1 MKKVLIACVALLAS
15 AISAD
20 AQTEFRHIS
29 FDEAR
34 AAAKAEGKKVF
45 VDFYTDWCGPCKRL
59 AANVFPTKQVGDYL
73 NANYVCLKV
82 DAEKGEGPELATRYE
97 VAAYPTLCVIDAEGN
112 LLGSFAGLKEGDE
125 FISAVEMCNDPELK
139 PDRVKVR
146 YGSGERNPQLV
157 LAYAGVVADETRDY
171 MKGQSDAAA
180 VLDEYFNSLDD
191 AARLKP
197 ENTCIYLTY
206 AWEYANP
213 RVQYLIAHRN
223 ELGAGQRQEIDKH
236 VEGVYRNEAI
246 RYLTGNYLK
255 NNDEAMAGYRKYR
268 KEAEEL
274 GYGDNLGTVFE
285 FIDKR
290 AECDDDAY
298 MAFCED
304 NFGRIGEDYL
314 GNFIY
319 GISEVFDT
327 TTPEGKK
334 KVAGMLRRHIGNLP
348 PNALY
353 VAASTILS
361 LENTH

>member
-15 AISAD
+15 AISVD

-29 FDEAR
+29 FDEAK
-34 AAAKAEGKKVF
+34 AAAKAEGKNIF
-45 VDFYTDWCGPCKRL
+45 IDFYTDWCGPCKRL

-73 NANYVCLKV
+73 NGKYVCLKV

-97 VAAYPTLCVIDAEGN
+97 VAAYPTLCVINADGE

-125 FISAVEMCNDPELK
+125 FISAVEMCNNPEMK
-139 PDRVKVR
+139 PDRVKAR
-146 YGSGERNPQLV
+146 YESGERNPQLV
-157 LAYAGVVADETRDY
+157 LAYAGLAADATRDY

-191 AARLKP
+191 ASRMKP
-197 ENTCIYLTY
+197 ENTCLYLTY

-223 ELGAGQRQEIDKH
+223 EFGADQLQDIDKH
-236 VEGVYRNEAI
+236 IGGVYRNEAV
-246 RYLTGNYLK
+246 RYLTGNYL
-255 NNDEAMAGYRKYR
+255 NGNEEAKTAYRKYR

-274 GYGDNLGTVFE
+274 GYGDKLGIVFE

-298 MAFCED
+298 IAFCD
-304 NFGRIGEDYL
+304 GNFGRLGEDYL
-314 GNFIY
+314 GSFMY

-327 TTPEGKK
+327 TTPEGKE
-334 KVAGMLRRHIGNLP
+334 KVAKLLRRHIGNMP
-348 PNALY
+348 TNALY
-353 VAASTILS
+353 LTASSILS
-361 LENTH
+361 LENTY